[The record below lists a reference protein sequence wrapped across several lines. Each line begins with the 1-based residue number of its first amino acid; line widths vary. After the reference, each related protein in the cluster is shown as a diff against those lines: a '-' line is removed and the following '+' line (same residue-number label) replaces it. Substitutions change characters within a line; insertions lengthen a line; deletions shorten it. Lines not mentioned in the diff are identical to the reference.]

1 MKPGLKLNSRLLPLL
16 TIALAGVQ
24 IAFPSPIW
32 KALLVALGGAWLV
45 AYLWARSIQTGLRL
59 QREMRFG
66 WTQVGDKLEERFT
79 LSNSGY
85 FPIPWVEVIDHSDLP
100 GYRASLGTCLGM
112 ADTNTWRTR
121 GTCTRRG
128 VYTLGDALLRSG
140 DPLGI
145 YTVEIPQP
153 ETAVLIVMPPVVPL
167 PTIQVTPGGWLGE
180 GRAIP
185 NAVEKSANSGTVREY
200 LPGDAL
206 RLIHWP
212 TTARLNEPYV
222 RLLEGAPAGAWWIVL
237 DFDQRVQ
244 AGSEEDST
252 AEMGVILAAS
262 LADRGLRAHK
272 EVGFLASGEPAVW
285 MRPQAGEAR
294 RWEIL
299 RGLATLNPGDVPLA
313 RLLEKAGPT
322 LGRQASLIVITS
334 STESD
339 WLKPLT
345 HLAWRGITPTVI
357 LMDAASFGAPRSAQ
371 PLAGLLASMNVAH
384 QVVTRD
390 LLENPALYPNLHGKR
405 EWRVTPT
412 GRAIPI
418 NMPSNITWKRLG

>member
-1 MKPGLKLNSRLLPLL
+1 MKSRLKLNSILFPLL
-16 TIALAGVQ
+16 TIALAGIQ
-24 IAFPSPIW
+24 IISPSPIW
-32 KALLVALGGAWLV
+32 KALLAALGGAWLIG
-45 AYLWARSIQTGLRL
+45 YLWARSIQKGLRL

-66 WTQVGDKLEERFT
+66 WTQVGDKLEEQFT

-85 FPIPWVEVIDHSDLP
+85 FPIPWVEVIDHSNLP
-100 GYRASLGTCLGM
+100 GYQACVGTCLGPS
-112 ADTNTWRTR
+112 DTSTWRTR
-121 GTCTRRG
+121 GTCTHRG
-128 VYTLGDALLRSG
+128 IYTLGHATLRSS

-145 YTVEIPQP
+145 YKVEIHQP
-153 ETAVLIVMPPVVPL
+153 ETATLIVMPPVVPL
-167 PTIQVTPGGWLGE
+167 PAIQVAPGGWLGE

-185 NAVEKSANSGTVREY
+185 NAVEKTINAGTVREY
-200 LPGDAL
+200 FPGDAM

-222 RLLEGAPAGAWWIVL
+222 RLMEGAPAGDWWIVL

-252 AEMGVILAAS
+252 TEMGVILAAS

-285 MRPQAGEAR
+285 MRPQAGEPR

-299 RGLATLNPGDVPLA
+299 RALATLNPGNLSLA
-313 RLLEKAGPT
+313 HLLEKAGPT
-322 LGRQASLIVITS
+322 LGRQASLIVITA

-339 WLKPLT
+339 WLKPLA
-345 HLAWRGITPTVI
+345 HLAWRGITPTII
-357 LMDAASFGAPRSAQ
+357 LMDAASFGAPQSVQ
-371 PLAGLLASMNVAH
+371 PLADLLVRMNISR

-390 LLENPALYPNLHGKR
+390 LLENPAVRPNPRGQW
-405 EWRVTPT
+405 EWRILPT
-412 GRAIPI
+412 GKAIPI
-418 NMPSNITWKRLG
+418 NMPSDMTWKRLG